1 MKRFDK
7 YEKYGAYHWNAYQ
20 NNIEYRKHVDTIKK
34 FFSTQKKGS
43 LLDVGCGDGFI
54 SHVLGEM
61 GFTVLGIDNDITAI
75 RLAKSKTVMASF
87 EINKIENIN
96 EKIDYILISNVI
108 EHVENDKSLLTC
120 ASVLAK
126 TGTLV
131 STITEDAGLPVDPY
145 NVREYTDKSFSKLM
159 TDIFKDVFVF
169 SIDPMI
175 YAWCKG
181 CKTNGKEG

>member
-7 YEKYGAYHWNAYQ
+7 YEKYGAYHWNAYK
-20 NNIEYRKHVDTIKK
+20 NNLEYKKHVDTIKK
-34 FFSTQKKGS
+34 FFFTQKRGS

-61 GFTVLGIDNDITAI
+61 GFQVLGIDTDPTAI

-87 EINKIENIN
+87 EVNKIESI
-96 EKIDYILISNVI
+96 KDVVDYILVSNTI
-108 EHVENDKSLLTC
+108 EHVEDDRVVLVC
-120 ASVLAK
+120 ASVLANV
-126 TGTLV
+126 GTLV
-131 STITEDAGLPVDPY
+131 STITSDAELPPDPY
-145 NVREYTDKSFSKLM
+145 NVREYTDRSFSDLM
-159 TDIFKDVFVF
+159 TSIFKDIMIF

-175 YAWCKG
+175 YAWGKG